1 MSGSTS
7 DRKAMYICIVKFQDF
22 VFLLYIGIMLDIL
35 REMLNVSLMLKH

>member
-7 DRKAMYICIVKFQDF
+7 DRKAMCIVKFQDF